1 MSLGWRSAPVSGHLQ
16 AGGQSSKSD
25 HSSPNEAVRTD
36 RAFIQICCKASGWD
50 PRLGMG
56 WIARGEA
63 TNPRPEIKS
72 NGKENEQGAKEPKEN
87 PARKKAQK

>member
-1 MSLGWRSAPVSGHLQ
+1 MSLGWRSALSAATSRLVARARRVITAVLI
-16 AGGQSSKSD
+16 
-25 HSSPNEAVRTD
+25 EAVRTD

-72 NGKENEQGAKEPKEN
+72 NGKENEQGAQGKSSKKEGTEVGE
-87 PARKKAQK
+87 